1 MADLTP
7 SGAAPHIARARE
19 LAPGI
24 AVAALIAL
32 AATFLS
38 DHYGAPVMLFAL
50 LIGMAFGFLAEEPR
64 CAAGVAFS
72 ARTVLRIGVA
82 FLGARIT
89 FSEIAALGPG
99 VFASVAALMALTIA
113 TGFVAAPLF
122 GRGWRFAL
130 LTGGAVAIC
139 GASAALALAAV
150 IPSNDKLERNT
161 LFTVVAV
168 TTLSTIAMVT
178 YPLLFTTLGLSDV
191 QAGFLIGATIHD
203 VAQVVGAGYSVS
215 DEAGAVATV
224 VKLTRVALLPVVLL
238 IVVLALRGAGHRAGG
253 VQRPPFFLI
262 GFIALVLANSVGLLP
277 TVAAEGIADASR
289 WLLVTAIAALGMKT
303 RLKSIA
309 EVGGGHVAIVC
320 AETAILLLAAVL
332 LVTVGGGV

>member
-1 MADLTP
+1 MPDFTLI
-7 SGAAPHIARARE
+7 GARARG
-19 LAPGI
+19 LAPGV

-38 DHYGAPVMLFAL
+38 EHYGAPVMLFAL
-50 LIGMAFGFLAEEPR
+50 LIGMAFGFLADEAR
-64 CAAGVAFS
+64 CAPGVGFTARTLLRFGVAC
-72 ARTVLRIGVA
+72 
-82 FLGARIT
+82 LGARIT
-89 FSEIAALGPG
+89 FSEIAGLGG
-99 VFASVAALMALTIA
+99 GAFAAVAGLMALTIA
-113 TGFVAAPLF
+113 AGFVIAPLC

-168 TTLSTIAMVT
+168 TTLSTFAMVA
-178 YPLLFTTLGLSDV
+178 YPLLFSALGLSDV

-253 VQRPPFFLI
+253 VQRPPLFLV
-262 GFIALVLANSVGLLP
+262 GFAVLVLANSAGALP
-277 TVAAEGIADASR
+277 TGAAAAIADASR
-289 WLLVTAIAALGMKT
+289 WLLVAAIAALGMKT

-309 EVGGGHVAIVC
+309 EVGGGHVVIVC
-320 AETAILLLAAVL
+320 VETAILLAAAVL
-332 LVTVGGGV
+332 VVKLGGGV